1 MSATTAPASQSL
13 IQRLAGIDLRSLAA
27 FRIGLGLILLWDLV
41 TSLSGA
47 GALYSE
53 SGTMPVAVAEQLR
66 ESPWIVSLHSLSGAT
81 AWQVALITLQIVAA
95 VCLLVGWRTQR
106 AVAVSWVLLCSL
118 QARNPV
124 VLHGGDTVLRMLL
137 FWSLFLPLGAR
148 WSADAAQGRRSCF
161 AEEGRVFVVASL
173 AMLFQTAMIYWFTAA
188 LKWGNEWTRDGTAIY
203 YALSVDQFV
212 KTPGLWLLQFPR
224 ICHGL
229 TFGVWWLEI
238 LGPFAAFI
246 PWRTSWWRMAVVGAF
261 WALHIGFA
269 MCMRLGPFPMTMMV
283 AWLPFVPAEFWDWM
297 GRRSRR
303 GAGASEP
310 GSMHRWMQHG
320 VVQAFALVCL
330 FYVLLWNLRTTN
342 RERWE
347 GLFPM
352 SLNPFG
358 FALRLDQYWA
368 LFAPKPLTEDGWL
381 VLEATQKDGTKID
394 LIREGREVSYEKPA
408 LISAEFRD
416 YKWQKLEMNLYLAQ
430 NAMVRAPFCSHL
442 VARWN
447 ENQLPERQI
456 VSWTL
461 NYMRELTLPHHFAV
475 KPQRVELWRSD
486 GK

>member
-27 FRIGLGLILLWDLV
+27 FRIGLGVVLLWDLV

-53 SGTMPVAVAEQLR
+53 AGTMPLVVAEQLR

-81 AWQVALITLQIVAA
+81 AWQVALISLQIIAA
-95 VCLLVGWRTQR
+95 VCLLVGWRTQL
-106 AVAVSWVLLCSL
+106 AVAVSWALLCSL

-124 VLHGGDTVLRMLL
+124 VLHGGDVVLRMLL

-148 WSADAAQGRRSCF
+148 WSVDAAQGRRSCF
-161 AEEGRVFVVASL
+161 AGEGRAFVVASL
-173 AMLFQTAMIYWFTAA
+173 ALLFQTAMIYWFTAA

-212 KTPGLWLLQFPR
+212 KTPGLWLLQFPQ

-246 PWRTSWWRMAVVGAF
+246 PWRTAWWRVAVVGAF
-261 WALHIGFA
+261 WMLHLGFA
-269 MCMRLGPFPMTMMV
+269 LCMRLGPFPVTMMV
-283 AWLPFVPAEFWDWM
+283 AWLPFLPAEFWDGM
-297 GRRSRR
+297 GRPPRPR
-303 GAGASEP
+303 AGTAES
-310 GSMHRWMQHG
+310 GSIHRWMQNG
-320 VVQAFALVCL
+320 VAQAFALICL
-330 FYVLLWNLRTTN
+330 AYVLLWNLRTTN

-347 GLFPM
+347 GVFPM
-352 SLNPFG
+352 SLNSFG
-358 FALRLDQYWA
+358 YALRLDQYWA

-381 VLEATQKDGTKID
+381 MLEATQKDGIEVD
-394 LIREGREVSYEKPA
+394 LLREDRAVSDEKPA

-416 YKWQKLEMNLYLAQ
+416 YKWQKMEINLYLAQ
-430 NAMVRAPFCSHL
+430 YAKVRAPFCGYL
-442 VARWN
+442 IARWN
-447 ENQLPERQI
+447 ARQPPERQI

-461 NYMRELTLPHHFAV
+461 NYMRELTLPHNFAL
-475 KPQRVELWRSD
+475 KPQKVELWRS
-486 GK
+486 GR